1 MAVSLAVLGIFA
13 VVPVAAATCSG
24 NDVNIWSTKGSAAFS
39 DDMETCGRQCALSST
54 ECASEC
60 VQKREGYTSSCASCF
75 GGVFGC
81 TRGHCKLKCISG
93 QTPACKQCVKDAGC
107 AASFSTCSGFTP
119 PSTAATATRATN
131 CTGAA
136 DPQANVCYE
145 GSAKELAYKETVH
158 VKVESFKN
166 GQGVMDLN
174 GSGAKRINC
183 LGKQFTKH
191 GQEITTD
198 LSDCS
203 PALLKLSDVKYCSNQ
218 DMVMVTAS
226 VAGFSE
232 HLSLSKVAC
241 EAEMIV

>member
-1 MAVSLAVLGIFA
+1 M
-13 VVPVAAATCSG
+13 
-24 NDVNIWSTKGSAAFS
+24 
-39 DDMETCGRQCALSST
+39 
-54 ECASEC
+54 
-60 VQKREGYTSSCASCF
+60 
-75 GGVFGC
+75 
-81 TRGHCKLKCISG
+81 
-93 QTPACKQCVKDAGC
+93 
-107 AASFSTCSGFTP
+107 
-119 PSTAATATRATN
+119 
-131 CTGAA
+131 
-136 DPQANVCYE
+136 
-145 GSAKELAYKETVH
+145 
-158 VKVESFKN
+158 KVESFKN

-203 PALLKLSDVKYCSNQ
+203 PALLKLSDLKYCSNQ